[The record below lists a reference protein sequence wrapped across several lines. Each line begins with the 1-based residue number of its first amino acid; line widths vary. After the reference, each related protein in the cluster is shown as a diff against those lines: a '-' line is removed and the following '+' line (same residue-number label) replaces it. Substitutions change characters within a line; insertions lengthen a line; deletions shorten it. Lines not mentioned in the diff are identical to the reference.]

1 MMNLQLVHVSL
12 YPISKQARLI
22 ENKWCIHMQPAQLVL
37 ACSEPPIYLI
47 PSGQMQFLMKKFTL
61 LIKVKSLICQNTLTI
76 FTVDIRIRF
85 CHCCH

>member
-37 ACSEPPIYLI
+37 ACSQPPIYLLATI
-47 PSGQMQFLMKKFTL
+47 SHEIFTL
-61 LIKVKSLICQNTLTI
+61 PIKVKSLICQNTLTI